1 MPAGRHI
8 DTRVA
13 AGRPGFYNF
22 RPLRK
27 VGLDGGYFFLGGT
40 TASLNAFARRN
51 FTTVLAG
58 ILMASPVW
66 GLRPMRA
73 LRFAFTALPSPG
85 TTNCPLPFASLL
97 EHLTSSASAAAP
109 TFFANST

>member
-1 MPAGRHI
+1 MISLWHGCREASRRMLSTAK
-8 DTRVA
+8 TRFRWESN
-13 AGRPGFYNF
+13 GLRDRPDF

-58 ILMASPVW
+58 ILMVSPV
-66 GLRPMRA
+66 
-73 LRFAFTALPSPG
+73 
-85 TTNCPLPFASLL
+85 
-97 EHLTSSASAAAP
+97 
-109 TFFANST
+109 

>member
-1 MPAGRHI
+1 MFIPAVRHI

-13 AGRPGFYNF
+13 GARPFVYNF

-27 VGLDGGYFFLGGT
+27 VGLDGGYFFLGGI

-58 ILMASPVW
+58 ILMASPV
-66 GLRPMRA
+66 
-73 LRFAFTALPSPG
+73 
-85 TTNCPLPFASLL
+85 
-97 EHLTSSASAAAP
+97 
-109 TFFANST
+109 

>member
-1 MPAGRHI
+1 MRGKTGHQQPLRISIFMPAVRHI

-13 AGRPGFYNF
+13 GGRPGFYDF
-22 RPLRK
+22 HPLRK

-58 ILMASPVW
+58 ILMASPV
-66 GLRPMRA
+66 
-73 LRFAFTALPSPG
+73 
-85 TTNCPLPFASLL
+85 
-97 EHLTSSASAAAP
+97 
-109 TFFANST
+109 

>member
-1 MPAGRHI
+1 MRDQLQHSKVLVASGAIARMPFAILTHVSRSEG
-8 DTRVA
+8 
-13 AGRPGFYNF
+13 PGFNDF

-58 ILMASPVW
+58 ILMASPV
-66 GLRPMRA
+66 
-73 LRFAFTALPSPG
+73 
-85 TTNCPLPFASLL
+85 
-97 EHLTSSASAAAP
+97 
-109 TFFANST
+109 

>member
-1 MPAGRHI
+1 MFIPAVRHI

-13 AGRPGFYNF
+13 GAGPCVYNF

-27 VGLDGGYFFLGGT
+27 VGLDGGYFFLGGI

-58 ILMASPVW
+58 ILMASPV
-66 GLRPMRA
+66 
-73 LRFAFTALPSPG
+73 
-85 TTNCPLPFASLL
+85 
-97 EHLTSSASAAAP
+97 
-109 TFFANST
+109 